1 MSKRHP
7 YAGMPDYQFWRKET
21 GIQYPDRF
29 DPVTD
34 HSFTISQND
43 SIVTAGS
50 CFAQH
55 VARYLLKSGFNLLL
69 TEKAHDII
77 PIDIA
82 KNYNYGVFS
91 ARYGNI
97 YTALQLKQL
106 IQRAFGEFSPIEKSW
121 AYSHDSFVD
130 PFRPQ
135 IHPGGFISETELL
148 ADLSVHLSA
157 VKKAFE
163 SMDIFVFTLGL
174 TEAWLDQ
181 RDGAVFPL
189 APGVAGGLWDEK
201 KYKFI
206 NFDLEQTVSD
216 LQWSIDYLRRINP
229 NVRLL
234 LTVSPVPLN
243 ATAVNRHVF
252 VSTTYS
258 KSVLRVAAETI
269 CRKYPMCDYFPSYEV
284 ITSPFVRGHYYA
296 NDCRE
301 VIEDGV
307 RHVMHLF
314 LKHYGGLQFNQAVS
328 NESPVANYSDD
339 HLERMEEMI
348 KTLCDEESIGNQ

>member
-7 YAGMPDYQFWRKET
+7 YIGMPDYQFWRKEL
-21 GIQYPDRF
+21 GIKYPDKF
-29 DPVTD
+29 DPVTN
-34 HSFTISQND
+34 HSFVISHHD

-55 VARYLLKSGFNLLL
+55 VGRYLLSSGFNILIA
-69 TEKAHDII
+69 EKAHDIV
-77 PIDIA
+77 PAEIA
-82 KNYNYGVFS
+82 KLYNYGLFS

-106 IQRAFGEFSPIEKSW
+106 IQRAFGEFNPIEKCWIASNG
-121 AYSHDSFVD
+121 SFVD

-135 IHPGGFISETELL
+135 IQPGGFVSEAELL
-148 ADLSVHLSA
+148 ADLSVHLDA
-157 VKKAFE
+157 VKKAFT
-163 SMDIFVFTLGL
+163 SMDVFIFTLGL

-201 KYKFI
+201 KYKFV
-206 NFDLEQTVSD
+206 NLELDQTVSD
-216 LQWSIDYLRRINP
+216 LQWSIDYLRNINP
-229 NVRLL
+229 NIRIV

-258 KSVLRVAAETI
+258 KSVLRVAAQII
-269 CRKYPMCDYFPSYEV
+269 CDNYSMCDYFPSYEI
-284 ITSPFVRGHYYA
+284 ITSPFVRAQYYA
-296 NDCRE
+296 EDCRE

-307 RHVMHLF
+307 RHVMNLF
-314 LKHYGGLQFNQAVS
+314 LTHYGGLQPNQS
-328 NESPVANYSDD
+328 DTQLSPVANDSVVQ
-339 HLERMEEMI
+339 LERMEKMI
-348 KTLCDEESIGNQ
+348 QILCDEESISN